1 MDAHRLTP
9 FVYLFV
15 YSFKAEWCELQHLL
29 SCCGKPAGG
38 FNPLI
43 KWVDLRSPVEHFNL
57 IWPSLFT
64 TAIHVNEFRQ
74 SWRLGWQHKCQ
85 LCSNLVTYQSR
96 IITINRT
103 ILLIKLDN
111 NTQRPNNTPLQTKL
125 DGTGSKNKLAPIPLG
140 GDRGL
145 DPPLAASAWRDQC
158 GATNRK

>member
-1 MDAHRLTP
+1 MGCRTLYFSNNPWLCINKYFKPNFQHNHIMDAHRFTP

-15 YSFKAEWCELQHLL
+15 YWFKAEWCELQHLL

-43 KWVDLRSPVEHFNL
+43 KWVDLRSPVEHFHL

-74 SWRLGWQHKCQ
+74 SWRQGWQHKCQ

-96 IITINRT
+96 IITINRKN
-103 ILLIKLDN
+103 IINKAW
-111 NTQRPNNTPLQTKL
+111 QQHTK
-125 DGTGSKNKLAPIPLG
+125 T
-140 GDRGL
+140 
-145 DPPLAASAWRDQC
+145 
-158 GATNRK
+158 